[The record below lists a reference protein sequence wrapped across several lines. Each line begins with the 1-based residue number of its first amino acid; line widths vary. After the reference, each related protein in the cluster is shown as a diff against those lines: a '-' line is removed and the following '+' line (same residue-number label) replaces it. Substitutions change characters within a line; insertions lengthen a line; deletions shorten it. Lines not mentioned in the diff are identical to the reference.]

1 MTVCGMDSR
10 YWSSLKSFSSR
21 RSDEPDVEIENC
33 GYSGSTTSLDI
44 LRETASGA
52 AQARAD
58 LTSRME
64 ERGGIEDIVTT
75 WDGVGGG
82 GSPILLNLRHRI
94 LCEWIPVP
102 HSHVDLRLLPH

>member
-1 MTVCGMDSR
+1 MCGMDSR

-82 GSPILLNLRHRI
+82 AHLSFLICATASSVNGYQYRI
-94 LCEWIPVP
+94 PT
-102 HSHVDLRLLPH
+102 